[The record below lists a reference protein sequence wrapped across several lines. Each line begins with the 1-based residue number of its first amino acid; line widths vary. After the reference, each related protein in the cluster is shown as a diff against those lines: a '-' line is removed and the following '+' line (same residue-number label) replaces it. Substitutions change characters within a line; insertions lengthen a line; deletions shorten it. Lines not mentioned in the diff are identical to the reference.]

1 MKRKYKGLSR
11 KAKWLVNED
20 RLITVDGT
28 DVPII
33 ALSQAFGRTTVTYG
47 SIDNPQQQVFNNDA
61 WVVVDEKTYKSRVKT
76 Q

>member
-1 MKRKYKGLSR
+1 MKKKYKGLSR
-11 KAKWLVNED
+11 KAKWLVSDD

-47 SIDNPQQQVFNNDA
+47 SIDNPQQKVFIQLGTTLWAD
-61 WVVVDEKTYKSRVKT
+61 VLHEK
-76 Q
+76 

>member
-11 KAKWLVNED
+11 KAKWLVEDD
-20 RLITVDGT
+20 RLITVDGN

-47 SIDNPQQQVFNNDA
+47 RINNPQQKVLNNDA
-61 WVVVDEKTYKSRVKT
+61 WVVVDEKTYKQRIKT

>member
-11 KAKWLVNED
+11 KAKWLVEDD
-20 RLITVDGT
+20 RLITVDGN

-47 SIDNPQQQVFNNDA
+47 SIDNPQQKVLNNDA